1 MSHLRCEGVS
11 VRVVFVVLGLDA
23 ASNFNGKFRLVR
35 SIQNSAMVGVAGGAI
50 DESEEVQSMSQR
62 RCSRCGGATGRWAP
76 VVVVVETGPY

>member
-50 DESEEVQSMSQR
+50 DESEEVQ
-62 RCSRCGGATGRWAP
+62 
-76 VVVVVETGPY
+76 